1 VKKLFPNGS
10 LAGEIFPEVKR
21 CQIRY
26 VDDVGENWMQYRNV
40 FIAIIQFNWPVYNA
54 RSQPKSDSTIN
65 ACTMRCGEIF
75 SPYMS
80 KLLWISVIAVG

>member
-10 LAGEIFPEVKR
+10 LAGEIFPEVKK

-26 VDDVGENWMQYRNV
+26 VDDVGEKDDVGENWMQYRNV

-65 ACTMRCGEIF
+65 ACTMRRCYVIQ
-75 SPYMS
+75 S
-80 KLLWISVIAVG
+80 LLWHKP

>member
-10 LAGEIFPEVKR
+10 LAGEIFPEVKK

-40 FIAIIQFNWPVYNA
+40 FIAIIQFN
-54 RSQPKSDSTIN
+54 
-65 ACTMRCGEIF
+65 
-75 SPYMS
+75 
-80 KLLWISVIAVG
+80 